1 MARPLPCKRTDCTP
15 YCPSMPDSKF
25 SPKRLMATAV
35 GLAVFILAI
44 AVHYSG
50 ILAVAEL
57 KSLDHRYHQYADPAK
72 ADKGIVLAAIDEA
85 SLAAF
90 GRWPWPR
97 DRFGYIVKH
106 LREAGARAVVFDI
119 LFLEPDENDPEFDAV
134 FAEEV
139 RAAGNVFFPFLL
151 QTDPAPSP
159 PAALLSKATILV
171 ERQAEGLA
179 GVTTHYR
186 GLKLPIAS
194 LAEAARGLG
203 YINLT
208 PDQDGTTRRIPPLI
222 QTAQAVHP
230 QLATA
235 TARYLLGADR
245 AVADGRT
252 LQMGPMTVPLTRQ
265 GDLVLDWHGALEQK
279 TYPAY
284 SIGAIL
290 RSYTDSQAGKKP
302 LLDPAL
308 FKDKIVFVA
317 ATAAGAYDLRVTP
330 LSPFTPGVLI
340 HMTALDNLLRGQA
353 MQPAPYWL
361 FAASTLML
369 CLGTAWAFVLVRRQ
383 TLIFLS
389 IAVLAAVYY
398 GLVVHTFKG
407 HSVWMELVFPELA
420 LALTYAVSATVEYL
434 TEGRQRRV
442 MRAVFDKYMAAEVVD
457 EIMRN
462 PEGIKLGGEKKELT
476 VFFSDVAGFTTIS
489 EKLTPEDLVVLLNH
503 YLSAMTDIILRHR
516 GNVNKYLGD
525 GIMAIFGAPRG
536 EPNHATLACYA
547 ALENQSA
554 LARLR
559 EEWKA
564 QGHPEVIARIGIN
577 SGPLVVGNVGSQVRM
592 EYTVMGDS
600 VNLASRLEGAN
611 KFYNTLILLG
621 PRTYELAEPD
631 IEAREVDRLR
641 VKGKLEP
648 VVVYELMARK
658 GELPAEKRRA
668 ADLFLEGLASYKNRD
683 FAAAKD
689 RFQAALAVDP
699 SDGPS
704 TVYLHR
710 ADEYLQAPP
719 PPDWDGVYVLKS
731 K

>member
-1 MARPLPCKRTDCTP
+1 
-15 YCPSMPDSKF
+15 MPDFKF
-25 SPKRLMATAV
+25 SKKRLIATAV
-35 GLAVFILAI
+35 GLAVSILAI
-44 AVHYSG
+44 AAHCSG
-50 ILAVAEL
+50 TLAVAEL

-72 ADKGIVLAAIDEA
+72 ADKGIVLAAVDED

-97 DRFGYIVKH
+97 DRFGYIVKYLH
-106 LREAGARAVVFDI
+106 EAGAKAVVFDI

-151 QTDPAPSP
+151 QRD
-159 PAALLSKATILV
+159 AA
-171 ERQAEGLA
+171 GM
-179 GVTTHYR
+179 
-186 GLKLPIAS
+186 KLPIAP
-194 LAEAARGLG
+194 LREAARDLG

-208 PDQDGTTRRIPPLI
+208 PDQDGTTRRLPPLI
-222 QTAQAVHP
+222 QTAQAVHR

-235 TARYLLGADR
+235 VARYLLGAEL
-245 AVADGRT
+245 AGMDGRT
-252 LQMGPMTVPLTRQ
+252 LWLGPMTVPLTRQ

-279 TYPAY
+279 TYHAY

-290 RSYTDSQAGKKP
+290 RSYTDRQAGKIP
-302 LLDPAL
+302 LLAPAL

-317 ATAAGAYDLRVTP
+317 ATAAGTYDLRVTP

-361 FAASTLML
+361 FVASTLVL
-369 CLGTAWAFVLVRRQ
+369 CLGTAWAFVLVQRQ

-389 IAVLAAVYY
+389 IAVLAAAYY
-398 GLVVHTFKG
+398 GLVVHAFKSHG
-407 HSVWMELVFPELA
+407 WWMELVFPESA

-442 MRAVFDKYMAAEVVD
+442 LRAVFDKYMAAEVVD

-462 PEGIKLGGEKKELT
+462 PKGIKLGGEKKELT
-476 VFFSDVAGFTTIS
+476 IFFSDVAGFTTIS
-489 EKLTPEDLVVLLNH
+489 EKLDPEDLVILLNH
-503 YLSAMTDIILRHR
+503 YLTAMTDIILRHG

-554 LARLR
+554 LASLR
-559 EEWKA
+559 EKWKA

-611 KFYNTLILLG
+611 KFYDTLILLG
-621 PRTYELAEPD
+621 PRTYELAQPD
-631 IEAREVDRLR
+631 IEAREVDMLR

-648 VVVYELMARK
+648 VVVYELLARK
-658 GELPAEKRRA
+658 GELPAEKQRVVG
-668 ADLFLEGLASYKNRD
+668 LYLEGLAAYKRRD

-689 RFQAALAVDP
+689 RFHAALALDP

-704 TVYLHR
+704 QVYLHR
-710 ADEYLQAPP
+710 AEEYFQTPP
-719 PPDWDGVYVLKS
+719 PPDWNGVYVLKS

>member
-1 MARPLPCKRTDCTP
+1 
-15 YCPSMPDSKF
+15 MPDSNLSK
-25 SPKRLMATAV
+25 KRLIATVV
-35 GLAVFILAI
+35 GLAVFVLVV

-72 ADKGIVLAAIDEA
+72 ADKGIVLAAVDED

-97 DRFGYIVKH
+97 DRFGYIVQYLH
-106 LREAGARAVVFDI
+106 RAGAKAIVFDI

-151 QTDPAPSP
+151 QTD
-159 PAALLSKATILV
+159 
-171 ERQAEGLA
+171 GM
-179 GVTTHYR
+179 
-186 GLKLPIAS
+186 KLPIAP
-194 LAEAARGLG
+194 LAKAARGLG
-203 YINLT
+203 HINLT
-208 PDQDGTTRRIPPLI
+208 PDQDGTTRRLPPLI
-222 QTAQAVHP
+222 QTAQVVHP

-235 TARYLLGADR
+235 AAGYLLGAER
-245 AVADGRT
+245 AVVNGRT
-252 LQMGPMTVPLTRQ
+252 LRLGPMTVPLTRQ

-290 RSYTDSQAGKKP
+290 RSYTDRQAGRKP

-317 ATAAGAYDLRVTP
+317 ATAAGTYDLRVTP

-361 FAASTLML
+361 FAASALAL
-369 CLGTAWAFVLVRRQ
+369 CLGTAWAFVLVQRQ

-389 IAVLAAVYY
+389 IAVLAAAYY
-398 GLVVHTFKG
+398 GLVAHAFKG
-407 HSVWMELVFPELA
+407 HGVWMELVFPESA

-442 MRAVFDKYMAAEVVD
+442 LRAVFDKYMAAEVVD

-462 PEGIKLGGEKKELT
+462 PAGIKLGGEKKELT
-476 VFFSDVAGFTTIS
+476 IFFSDVAGFTTIS
-489 EKLTPEDLVVLLNH
+489 EKLDPEDLVVLLNQ
-503 YLSAMTDIILRHR
+503 YLTAMTDIILRHR

-536 EPNHATLACYA
+536 EPNHASLACYA

-611 KFYNTLILLG
+611 KFYDTLILLG
-621 PRTYELAEPD
+621 PRTYELAKPD
-631 IEAREVDRLR
+631 IETREVDRLR

-648 VVVYELMARK
+648 VVVHELLARK
-658 GELPAEKRRA
+658 GELPAEKRRVV
-668 ADLFLEGLASYKNRD
+668 DLYLEGLASYKRRD

-689 RFQAALAVDP
+689 RFQAALALDP

-704 TVYLHR
+704 RVYRHR
-710 ADEYLQAPP
+710 AEEYLQTPP